1 MMCGILGLK
10 SDNQCAMRNRQL
22 IDMVAGRLSVA
33 QNLEESR
40 MITIHHLLVSQ
51 SERVIW
57 LMEELGL
64 PYELKSYP
72 RQPNYMAAVEFS
84 ALHPVG
90 QAPVIEDGDVVLA
103 ESLAIV
109 TYILELY
116 GNGALRIAP
125 GEKGYADYL
134 YWMAYSIGGL
144 APQAMQYM
152 TALRM
157 GTESGPFADMAQE
170 RRGRHLGM
178 IDKRLAENEWL
189 AGETFTG
196 AEIMCQFYFGT
207 MAKFGALDIS
217 GYPNIGR
224 WLGQIAE
231 RPAFQRAMKIA
242 GNES

>member
-1 MMCGILGLK
+1 
-10 SDNQCAMRNRQL
+10 
-22 IDMVAGRLSVA
+22 
-33 QNLEESR
+33 
-40 MITIHHLLVSQ
+40 MIKIHHLLVSQ

-64 PYELKSYP
+64 PYELQSYP
-72 RQPNYMAAVEFS
+72 RQPNYMAAPEFL
-84 ALHPVG
+84 ALNPVG

-116 GNGALRIAP
+116 GQGRLRIAP
-125 GEKGYADYL
+125 GEKGYADYV

-157 GTESGPFADMAQE
+157 GTESGPFADMARE

-178 IDKRLAENEWL
+178 IDKRLAGNEWL
-189 AGETFTG
+189 AGDKFTG
-196 AEIMCQFYFGT
+196 AEIMCHFPFGAT
-207 MAKFGALDIS
+207 MRKFGAMDIS
-217 GYPNIGR
+217 DYPNIQR
-224 WLGQIAE
+224 WLQRINE
-231 RPAFQRAMKIA
+231 RPTFQRAMKIA
-242 GNES
+242 GNEGPAG